1 MVNTNFARGNNIRGV
16 EAARKNYIGRYK
28 NIDTRIKN
36 DNIKLEKFTSLVKS
50 LLNKKYKVVIRPH
63 PEEDVRTYKKIF
75 SDYKNVHI
83 TNEKSA
89 ICWII
94 ACKVLIHS
102 DCTTG
107 VESLMLGKKSISFVH
122 DELDKSVL
130 TILPQKA
137 SYVLNTEEKI
147 LNFIDNEYY
156 LKPVVYNDYPWLE
169 NHFCFNSNS
178 FELIANVI
186 EKINLKSEKLVYNI
200 KTSFLKTRAKNLI
213 KKIIGRQDSL
223 IDQKLQDFN
232 KKNINRIHKNII
244 RNNTNYDSIKVEMIT
259 ENLFRFQNNK

>member
-1 MVNTNFARGNNIRGV
+1 M
-16 EAARKNYIGRYK
+16 
-28 NIDTRIKN
+28 
-36 DNIKLEKFTSLVKS
+36 
-50 LLNKKYKVVIRPH
+50 
-63 PEEDVRTYKKIF
+63 
-75 SDYKNVHI
+75 
-83 TNEKSA
+83 
-89 ICWII
+89 
-94 ACKVLIHS
+94 IHS

-107 VESLMLGKKSISFVH
+107 VESLMLGKKSISYVH

-137 SYVLNTEEKI
+137 SYVLNSEEKI
-147 LNFIDNEYY
+147 LNFIDNEDY
-156 LKPVVYNDYPWLE
+156 LKPVVYKDYPWLE

-213 KKIIGRQDSL
+213 KKIIGRRDSL

-244 RNNTNYDSIKVEMIT
+244 RNNSNYDLVVIIS
-259 ENLFRFQNNK
+259 N